1 MWFVFPQLGALGRSE
16 TAKFFGLGSVE
27 DAGQYLAHPIL
38 GPRLEE
44 ASGLLLRHQGRS
56 AEDIFGGVDAQKLRS
71 CMTLFEAVDHAPP
84 VFTEVLDAFYE
95 GERCPLTLGIIGH
108 RG

>member
-16 TAKFFGLGSVE
+16 TAKFFGLGSID
-27 DAGQYLAHPIL
+27 DAEQYLAHPIL

-44 ASGLLLRHQGRS
+44 ASGLLLRHRGQT

-71 CMTLFEAVDHAPP
+71 CMTLFEAVDHAPA
-84 VFTEVLDAFYE
+84 VFGEVLDAFYD
-95 GERCPLTLGIIGH
+95 GERCPLTQGIIGN